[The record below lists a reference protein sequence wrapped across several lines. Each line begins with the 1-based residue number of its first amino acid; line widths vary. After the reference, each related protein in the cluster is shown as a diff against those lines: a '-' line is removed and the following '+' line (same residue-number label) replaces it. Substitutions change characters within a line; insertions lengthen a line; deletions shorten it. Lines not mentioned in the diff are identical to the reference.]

1 MKKITKKFK
10 NVQVEI
16 TFADFK
22 EYDAAKGI
30 GTGNVKGSSS
40 MTAKRQKRDT
50 KKKGGDV
57 AGKKREKDS

>member
-1 MKKITKKFK
+1 MKKLTKKFK

-22 EYDAAKGI
+22 EYDAAKGT
-30 GTGNVKGSSS
+30 GTGNIKGSSS
-40 MTAKRQKRDT
+40 RIAKKHKRDT

-57 AGKKREKDS
+57 AGKNREKNL